1 MVVLHASKFLSLWV
15 LSSLTTVSVVP
26 NLSSGFYL
34 RCYLCRTSRFFQF
47 LHCCLCQQSGLVK
60 NLPVIRDFSTN
71 RSLLLSPLRL
81 SGSRTLGAADGN
93 QIVENSRSVCRRL
106 VGLALCLVC
115 NCGKGRDSRRRPL
128 LDNCTL
134 HRPNPAAPTK
144 PTVIPTPGNSKS
156 GSKTISAM
164 NPPGSAKAMTYI
176 QFSVEM
182 YYLAGCQ

>member
-26 NLSSGFYL
+26 NLPSGFYL

-47 LHCCLCQQSGLVK
+47 LHSCLCQQSGLVK
-60 NLPVIRDFSTN
+60 SLPVIRDFSTA
-71 RSLLLSPLRL
+71 RSLLLSPLRR

-134 HRPNPAAPTK
+134 VYRPNPAAPTK
-144 PTVIPTPGNSKS
+144 PTVIPSQATQSPDLK
-156 GSKTISAM
+156 
-164 NPPGSAKAMTYI
+164 
-176 QFSVEM
+176 QFRP
-182 YYLAGCQ
+182 